1 VALEEELLQAG
12 SLHAR
17 VAHVRSG
24 APDATLAELAADL
37 SMARSTVQR
46 ALVEIERRVS
56 AAQAGGHSVGQ
67 PLR

>member
-1 VALEEELLQAG
+1 
-12 SLHAR
+12 
-17 VAHVRSG
+17 
-24 APDATLAELAADL
+24 
-37 SMARSTVQR
+37 MARSAVQR